1 MENIWNNFKDK
12 KFAVAQ
18 FLRAN
23 EGYEPLKAF
32 TDCLS
37 VTHKLSFDDAK
48 QLFTDIQFIKNEGI
62 SLTML
67 FATL

>member
-1 MENIWNNFKDK
+1 MKNIWNN
-12 KFAVAQ
+12 
-18 FLRAN
+18 
-23 EGYEPLKAF
+23 F

-37 VTHKLSFDDAK
+37 VTHNLSYDDAK